1 MLNSKQLKESID
13 VFKSYEEDLLDRSGQ
28 WLTDIV
34 GMRDTFPLDAEVGKL
49 VREFLEDQILENLP
63 LHLDSWKNKDLKA
76 LYEIQYLLCYQALQ
90 KQWGVDFL
98 ELDDSDFFKKGFLNV
113 I

>member
-1 MLNSKQLKESID
+1 MLNSKQLKESITI
-13 VFKSYEEDLLDRSGQ
+13 FNSYSADMLCRSEE
-28 WLTDIV
+28 WLAEIV
-34 GMRDTFPLDAEVGKL
+34 AMQDTFPLDAEVGKL
-49 VREFLEDQILENLP
+49 IREFLENNILENMP

-76 LYEIQYLLCYQALQ
+76 LYEIQYLLAYQALAG
-90 KQWGVDFL
+90 KYGVSFL